1 MVLAAERGMPSFL
14 QPDVQSTSCRV
25 LIASILLHL
34 AISVDQLLQ
43 IVLRNLFDGGILW
56 ADSFLRI
63 LVLWVTMLG
72 AMVATREVSHIK
84 IDLLARYLP
93 RNLALISI
101 ALASLFAAA
110 VCGITGWYLIEL
122 VGYEYED
129 GTIAF
134 GVVPTWVCQIIMPVG
149 FGIMALRFLYRSF
162 YAFYEQAD

>member
-1 MVLAAERGMPSFL
+1 MRFTFLLLTRLFHRLEDSLLVLAL
-14 QPDVQSTSCRV
+14 TSM
-25 LIASILLHL
+25 LGFA
-34 AISVDQLLQ
+34 LLQ
-43 IVLRNLFDGGILW
+43 ILLRNFFDSGILW

-93 RNLALISI
+93 RPLALVSI

-110 VCGITGWYLIEL
+110 ICGVTAWYILEL
-122 VGYEYED
+122 VRYEYED

-134 GVVPTWVCQIIMPVG
+134 GVVPTWLCQIIMPVG
-149 FGIMALRFLYRSF
+149 FGFMSLRFFYRSI
-162 YAFYEQAD
+162 YAFYEGAD